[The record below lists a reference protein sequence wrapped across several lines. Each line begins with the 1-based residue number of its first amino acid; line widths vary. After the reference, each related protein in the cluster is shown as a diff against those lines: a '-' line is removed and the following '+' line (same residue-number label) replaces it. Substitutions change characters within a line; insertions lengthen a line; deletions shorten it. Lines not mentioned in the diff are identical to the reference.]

1 MTKKEIYLQL
11 LNVYQKT
18 VKEFN
23 IWPSVRYL
31 PFRTQPEKI
40 DESFDLYKNGKSLI
54 YPYYDD
60 DSLVKCIGK
69 LSKSEISSEF
79 AYAQERYKQ
88 MVMERNMKRF
98 YGTEE
103 GAIYKET
110 LEKEKTDLQGQ
121 YRDLKEKSRNE
132 VDAMVKEWL
141 GERWGVPFFFGTNFE
156 VALYNENGKIFGH
169 DFTIYL
175 EHPFTE
181 ERTFENSTISV
192 NYGSMGSFNVVED
205 VDRREYL
212 SGMSKFVNDMEKIE
226 SLRKY
231 LFVVVT
237 KMDSLC
243 DAIKQKEFEL
253 KNPPLV
259 A

>member
-1 MTKKEIYLQL
+1 MTKKYIYLQL

-18 VKEFN
+18 AKEFN

-31 PFRTQPEKI
+31 PFRSQPEKI
-40 DESFDLYKNGKSLI
+40 DESFDLYKNGKSFI
-54 YPYYDD
+54 YPDYYDD
-60 DSLVKCIGK
+60 SFEKCIGK
-69 LSKSEISSEF
+69 LSKSEILNEF
-79 AYAQERYKQ
+79 SYAQERYKQ
-88 MVMERNMKRF
+88 MVMKRNVKRF
-98 YGTEE
+98 YCTEE
-103 GAIYKET
+103 GAIYKAT
-110 LEKEKTDLQGQ
+110 LEKEKADLQGQ
-121 YRDLKEKSRNE
+121 YKDLKEKSRNE

-169 DFTIYL
+169 DFTISL

-192 NYGSMGSFNVVED
+192 NYGTIGSFNVVED

-243 DAIKQKEFEL
+243 DAIRQKEFEL